1 MSAQV
6 RTKERL
12 DVLVNLFV
20 GQKWSDVG
28 PLSLY
33 QPNYENKRINKDD
46 LFEALDEL
54 IEEE

>member
-1 MSAQV
+1 MSQQV

-20 GQKWSDVG
+20 GQKWTDVG

-33 QPNYENKRINKDD
+33 QPNYENKRINKED

>member
-1 MSAQV
+1 MSQQV

-20 GQKWSDVG
+20 GQKWANSG

-33 QPNYENKRINKDD
+33 QPNYENKYINKED
-46 LFEALDEL
+46 LLVALDEL